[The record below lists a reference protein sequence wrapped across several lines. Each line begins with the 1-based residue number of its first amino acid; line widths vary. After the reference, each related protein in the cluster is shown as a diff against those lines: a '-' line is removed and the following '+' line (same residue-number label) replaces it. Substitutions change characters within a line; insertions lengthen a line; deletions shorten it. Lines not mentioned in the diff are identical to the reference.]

1 MLAWQIVHT
10 QNFTLD
16 ERRFEKKQNQI
27 KLLIDQGSYC
37 KEQCLLTHSQYQKLS
52 QAASE
57 DKS

>member
-27 KLLIDQGSYC
+27 KLLIEQASYC
-37 KEQCLLTHSQYQKLS
+37 KDQCLLTHNQYQKLS
-52 QAASE
+52 
-57 DKS
+57 